1 MAVTTYSYEPDYA
14 VPPGWVVEE
23 HLQSQRLSHAEFAR
37 RCGRS
42 AKLISEIIAG
52 KAPVE
57 PKTALQFEK
66 VLGLDASI
74 WLSIEARYQLH
85 KAREVEAQE
94 TGGASWLKAFSFS
107 LKELVNREVLD
118 KPASDAEA
126 ISKLLAFFGV
136 GSVNAWHAKYKGMSV
151 AYRHSP
157 SFQSDKPALA
167 TWLRLGEL
175 EAEQQKCAD
184 YNEARFKKA
193 LKKIRRL
200 TQTPAVRAL
209 DKAQQLCNN
218 AGVGLVLVKPL
229 PQTALSGAAWW
240 LTPRKAVIE
249 FSIRHKTD
257 DHLWFSFFHEA
268 AHVLLHSKKY
278 IFIDW
283 TKANEENA
291 DIESE
296 ANQWAS
302 NFLIPHGDW
311 KQFVAISPH
320 GESSVR
326 RFAGEQGIAPGIIVG
341 RLQHEGLLSWRT
353 PLNRLKVRLEW
364 KTKS

>member
-74 WLSIEARYQLH
+74 WLGIEARYQLH
-85 KAREVEAQE
+85 KARKIEAQE
-94 TGGASWLKAFSFS
+94 TKRGATWIKAFPV
-107 LKELVNREVLD
+107 KELVNREILD
-118 KPASDAEA
+118 KSASDAEA
-126 ISKLLAFFGV
+126 RSKLLAFFGV
-136 GSVNAWHAKYKGMSV
+136 GSVNAWHAKYERMSV

-157 SFQSDKPALA
+157 SFQSDKTALA

-175 EAEQQKCAD
+175 EAELQKCAN
-184 YNEARFKKA
+184 YNGARLKRA
-193 LKKIRRL
+193 LKEIRGL
-200 TQTPAVRAL
+200 TQTPVEPAMERAR
-209 DKAQQLCNN
+209 QLCNE
-218 AGVGLVLVKPL
+218 AGVALVLVKPL
-229 PQTALSGAAWW
+229 RKTALSGAAWW

-249 FSIRHKTD
+249 LSIRHKTD
-257 DHLWFSFFHEA
+257 DHLWFSLFHEA
-268 AHVLLHSKKY
+268 AHVLLHSKKRV
-278 IFIDW
+278 FIDW

-341 RLQHEGLLSWRT
+341 RLQHEDCLSWRT
-353 PLNRLKVRLEW
+353 PLNKLKVRLEW
-364 KTKS
+364 KAAS

>member
-14 VPPGWVVEE
+14 VPPGWVIEE
-23 HLQSQRLSHAEFAR
+23 HLQSQCLSHAEFAR

-74 WLSIEARYQLH
+74 WLGIEARYQLH

-94 TGGASWLKAFSFS
+94 TGGISWLKAFP

-136 GSVNAWHAKYKGMSV
+136 GSVNAWHAKYEEMSV
-151 AYRHSP
+151 ACRHSP

-175 EAEQQKCAD
+175 EAQRQECGD
-184 YNEARFKKA
+184 YSEAQFKRA
-193 LKKIRRL
+193 LKKIRGL
-200 TQTPAVRAL
+200 TQKPIEDAL
-209 DKAQQLCNN
+209 EAAQQLCNE
-218 AGVGLVLVKPL
+218 AGVAFVLVKPL
-229 PQTALSGAAWW
+229 PKTALSGAAWW
-240 LTPRKAVIE
+240 LNPRKAVIQL
-249 FSIRHKTD
+249 SGRHKTD
-257 DHLWFSFFHEA
+257 DHLWFSLFHEA
-268 AHVLLHSKKY
+268 AHVLLHSKKQV
-278 IFIDW
+278 FIDW
-283 TKANEENA
+283 MKSNKEIA
-291 DIESE
+291 DVESE
-296 ANQWAS
+296 ANLWAS

-311 KQFVAISPH
+311 KQLVAAPSYSEMAI
-320 GESSVR
+320 R
-326 RFAGEQGIAPGIIVG
+326 QFAEEQGIAPSIIVG
-341 RLQHEGLLSWRT
+341 RLQHEGRVSWQT
-353 PLNRLKVRLEW
+353 PLNKLKIRMEW
-364 KTKS
+364 KKTP

>member
-52 KAPVE
+52 KAPIE
-57 PKTALQFEK
+57 PRTALQFEK

-74 WLSIEARYQLH
+74 WLGIEARYQLH

-94 TGGASWLKAFSFS
+94 TKRGASWIKAFPV
-107 LKELVNREVLD
+107 KELVHRGVFD

-126 ISKLLAFFGV
+126 RSKLLAFFGV
-136 GSVNAWHAKYKGMSV
+136 GSVNAWHAKYEDMSV

-157 SFQSDKPALA
+157 SFQSDKPVLV

-175 EAEQQKCAD
+175 EAEQQDCAD
-184 YNEARFKKA
+184 YNEARFKRA
-193 LKKIRRL
+193 LKEIRSL
-200 TQTPAVRAL
+200 TQTPVVRAL
-209 DKAQQLCNN
+209 EKARPLCNE
-218 AGVGLVLVKPL
+218 AGVAWVLVKPL
-229 PQTALSGAAWW
+229 PKTALSGAAWW

-249 FSIRHKTD
+249 LSIRHKTD
-257 DHLWFSFFHEA
+257 DHLWFSLFHEA
-268 AHVLLHSKKY
+268 AHLLLHSKKDV
-278 IFIDW
+278 FIDW
-283 TKANEENA
+283 MNPNEETA
-291 DIESE
+291 DVESE

-302 NFLIPHGDW
+302 NFLISRGDW
-311 KQFVAISPH
+311 KLFVTTSSNSEIAVRQFA
-320 GESSVR
+320 ED
-326 RFAGEQGIAPGIIVG
+326 QGIAPSIIIG
-341 RLQHEGLLSWRT
+341 RLQHENRLSWQT
-353 PLNRLKVRLEW
+353 PLNKLKIRLEW
-364 KTKS
+364 KTTP

>member
-14 VPPGWVVEE
+14 VPPGWVIEE

-74 WLSIEARYQLH
+74 WLGIEARYQLH

-94 TGGASWLKAFSFS
+94 TGCASWLKTFS

-126 ISKLLAFFGV
+126 ISKLLTFFGV
-136 GSVNAWHAKYKGMSV
+136 GSVNAWHAKYEGMSV

-167 TWLRLGEL
+167 TWLRLGEF
-175 EAEQQKCAD
+175 EAQRQECGD
-184 YNEARFKKA
+184 YNETRFKRA
-193 LKKIRRL
+193 LKKIRGL
-200 TQTPAVRAL
+200 TQKPIEDAL
-209 DKAQQLCNN
+209 EAAQQLCNEV
-218 AGVGLVLVKPL
+218 GVAFVLVKPL
-229 PQTALSGAAWW
+229 PRTALSGAAWW
-240 LTPRKAVIE
+240 LNPRKAVIQL
-249 FSIRHKTD
+249 SGRHKTD
-257 DHLWFSFFHEA
+257 DHLWFSLFHEA
-268 AHVLLHSKKY
+268 AHVLLHSKKQV
-278 IFIDW
+278 FIDW
-283 TKANEENA
+283 MQSNKEIA
-291 DIESE
+291 DVESE
-296 ANQWAS
+296 ANLWAS
-302 NFLIPHGDW
+302 DFLIPHGDW
-311 KQFVAISPH
+311 KQLVATPSYSEMAI
-320 GESSVR
+320 R
-326 RFAGEQGIAPGIIVG
+326 QFAEEQGIAPSIIVG
-341 RLQHEGLLSWRT
+341 RLQHEGRVSWQT
-353 PLNRLKVRLEW
+353 QLNRLKIHMEW
-364 KTKS
+364 KATP

>member
-57 PKTALQFEK
+57 PRTALQFEK

-74 WLSIEARYQLH
+74 WLGIEARYQLH

-94 TGGASWLKAFSFS
+94 TGGASWLKAFS

-126 ISKLLAFFGV
+126 ISKLLTFFGV
-136 GSVNAWHAKYKGMSV
+136 GSVDAWHAKYEGMSV

-175 EAEQQKCAD
+175 EAEQQECRA
-184 YNEARFKKA
+184 YNEARFKQA
-193 LKKIRRL
+193 LKEIRGL
-200 TQTPAVRAL
+200 TQTPVVRAL
-209 DKAQQLCNN
+209 EEAQQLCNN

-249 FSIRHKTD
+249 LSIRHKTD

-311 KQFVAISPH
+311 KQFVATSPH
-320 GESSVR
+320 GEGAVR

-341 RLQHEGLLSWRT
+341 RLQYEGCLSWRT

-364 KTKS
+364 QAAS

>member
-52 KAPVE
+52 KAPIE
-57 PKTALQFEK
+57 PRTALQFEK

-74 WLSIEARYQLH
+74 WLGIEARYQLH
-85 KAREVEAQE
+85 KAREAEAKE
-94 TGGASWLKAFSFS
+94 TKEPVSWVKTFP
-107 LKELVNREVLD
+107 LKELVKRGVLD

-136 GSVNAWHAKYKGMSV
+136 GSVNAWHAKYEGMSV

-157 SFQSDKPALA
+157 CFQSDKTALA

-175 EAEQQKCAD
+175 EAERQECAD
-184 YNEARFKKA
+184 YNETRFKRA
-193 LKKIRRL
+193 LRDIRGL
-200 TQTPAVRAL
+200 TQTPVEQAL
-209 DKAQQLCNN
+209 EEAQQLCNK
-218 AGVGLVLVKPL
+218 AGVALVLVKPF
-229 PQTALSGAAWW
+229 PKTALSGAAWW
-240 LTPRKAVIE
+240 LNPRKAVIE
-249 FSIRHKTD
+249 LSARHKTD
-257 DHLWFSFFHEA
+257 DHLWFSLFHEA
-268 AHVLLHSKKY
+268 AHVLLHSKKHV
-278 IFIDW
+278 FIDW
-283 TKANEENA
+283 MKSNEEIA
-291 DIESE
+291 DVESE

-311 KQFVAISPH
+311 KQLVATPSYNEMAI
-320 GESSVR
+320 R
-326 RFAGEQGIAPGIIVG
+326 LFAKEQGIAPSIIVG
-341 RLQHEGLLSWRT
+341 RLQYEDYLPWQT
-353 PLNRLKVRLEW
+353 PLNKLKIRLEW
-364 KTKS
+364 QATS